1 MLLAA
6 VMGLLFVACS
16 ASPVKQ
22 NDPGATTSAPAPS
35 PEYGA
40 LTKSIEQAITSGSVS
55 LDTINA
61 VLVNVDGQ
69 TVVTH
74 YRNGHKPGQAQHV
87 FSVTKSVLSVLVGIA
102 LDENLIEDVDAPL
115 AELLPSNTA
124 KMSGEMA
131 SVTLRQL
138 LTMSAGLPDDDTD
151 SSSFA
156 QAIRQDRGAVD
167 VILKRPLVNRS
178 GETFT
183 YSNASAHLVSA
194 VLTEALRQADG
205 SKPRT
210 VLDYATEKLFE
221 PLGIDTRDPYT
232 ARFDPD
238 HPAPFEK
245 AGFGWAT
252 DAEAIN
258 IGAGQLR
265 LRPADLLKIGQLYLD
280 NGKWQDQQLV
290 PAEWIAAS
298 IAPSAASDI
307 YGFMWWLE
315 KTARGDSAYAARGF
329 GGQLLVVVPN
339 QQLVVVV
346 TAKPTEDYATDS
358 NTAFALVSEVILTT
372 FHR

>member
-1 MLLAA
+1 MATTA
-6 VMGLLFVACS
+6 PA
-16 ASPVKQ
+16 ASP
-22 NDPGATTSAPAPS
+22 D
-35 PEYGA
+35 YGA
-40 LTKSIEQAITSGSVS
+40 LTESIEQAITSGSVN
-55 LDTINA
+55 LDTIDA
-61 VLVNVDGQ
+61 VLINVDGQ

-74 YRNGHKPGQAQHV
+74 YRNGRKPDQAQHV
-87 FSVTKSVLSVLVGIA
+87 FSVTKSVLSVLIGIA
-102 LDENLIEDVDAPL
+102 LDEKLIKDVDAPL
-115 AELLPSNTA
+115 AELLPGRTA
-124 KMSGEMA
+124 QMSAEMA
-131 SVTLRQL
+131 SVTLGQL
-138 LTMSAGLPDDDTD
+138 LTMSAGLPEDDTD

-156 QAIRQDRGAVD
+156 EAIRQDRGAVD
-167 VILKRPLVNRS
+167 VILKRALVNRS
-178 GETFT
+178 GETFA

-280 NGKWQDQQLV
+280 NGRWQDQQLV

-298 IAPSAASDI
+298 IAPSAASDS
-307 YGFMWWLE
+307 YGFLWWLE
-315 KTARGDSAYAARGF
+315 KTPSGESAYAARGF
-329 GGQLLVVVPN
+329 GGQLVVIVRDNDWSSWSPPN
-339 QQLVVVV
+339 PPRTMRP
-346 TAKPTEDYATDS
+346 TATRCSLWSPRS
-358 NTAFALVSEVILTT
+358 S
-372 FHR
+372 